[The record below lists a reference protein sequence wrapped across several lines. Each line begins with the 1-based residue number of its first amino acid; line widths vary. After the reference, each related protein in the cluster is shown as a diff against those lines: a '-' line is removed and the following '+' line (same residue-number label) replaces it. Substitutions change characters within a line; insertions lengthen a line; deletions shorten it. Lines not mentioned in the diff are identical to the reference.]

1 MRYTQ
6 NRFVTLG
13 DPRQSGATLPHE
25 GVFYE
30 TSLKVRRAHPI
41 AYMDFSLDQETAFGD
56 SLAAISMA
64 NEAAEGISHMCLT
77 ILRWSL
83 VLSTVLLRQI
93 LWYSNGRL
101 CEQRIFS

>member
-1 MRYTQ
+1 MVELESIDDLIKKFNEITILLS

-41 AYMDFSLDQETAFGD
+41 AYMDFSLDQETAFG
-56 SLAAISMA
+56 
-64 NEAAEGISHMCLT
+64 
-77 ILRWSL
+77 
-83 VLSTVLLRQI
+83 RQSR
-93 LWYSNGRL
+93 SNKYG
-101 CEQRIFS
+101 